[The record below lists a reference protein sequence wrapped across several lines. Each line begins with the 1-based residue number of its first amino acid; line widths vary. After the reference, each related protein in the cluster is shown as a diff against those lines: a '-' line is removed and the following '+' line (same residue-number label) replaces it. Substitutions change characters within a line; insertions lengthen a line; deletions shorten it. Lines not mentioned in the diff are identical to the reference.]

1 MTGSAGTRRE
11 YIHVGSRAA
20 SMPHTVPAD
29 PATHPGTNRVPHGR
43 KNQNRSDVC
52 TGSVREFSH
61 LEIGRG
67 FRGWGCVLP
76 VRDRPEPWMARAS
89 VQGCIHSVSRTG
101 KTHPQPAPILATTG
115 NPIQGQKTQ
124 GRTTPSFRNISVNRI
139 NGSPIRLF
147 GSSPIN
153 FSNSVMPSPSDLKL
167 PAQFSGCS
175 RST

>member
-1 MTGSAGTRRE
+1 VTGSAGTRRE

-29 PATHPGTNRVPHGR
+29 PATHPGTNRVPRER
-43 KNQNRSDVC
+43 KIKTKGNLRWLNSRGLSP
-52 TGSVREFSH
+52 
-61 LEIGRG
+61 LETGRG
-67 FRGWGCVLP
+67 IRGWGCVLP

-101 KTHPQPAPILATTG
+101 KTRPQPAPIPATHQE
-115 NPIQGQKTQ
+115 PIPQKTQ
-124 GRTTPSFRNISVNRI
+124 GKTTPSARNISVKRI